1 MSISSRFGRVTVLWA
16 GAVAALTLGVSVVAG
31 AGAQG
36 PAERPAPPPPQGP
49 TPEDVGRINAGV
61 DTPTFR
67 SGVTLV
73 TTDVIARDSNG
84 QFIPDLTL
92 DEITVF
98 EDDQPQEIAS
108 LVLVHGGRVYNQL
121 LPPAPVQEGI
131 VLPASRPVNDTAGR
145 IFILFVD
152 DLHLQTSLT
161 PKVRQVFETLTETLI
176 HEGDLFGIV
185 SSGPSAIN
193 VQMTYDRSLLYSAMS
208 KITGDGFSNQE
219 IIQQL
224 AGGPGGPSELRW
236 RTHKAFKLARDIV
249 RNLED
254 VENRRKAFIYLSS
267 GYDFNPFEYERF
279 RNSAVGR
286 AMADVQQA
294 SGAANDSFYRGIT
307 DRDIDMFNVNERQG
321 TVFADTDLALELKQ
335 LALAAN
341 RANAS
346 FYTIDPRGLVAG
358 PDIGY
363 DVPLREWRD
372 HLFQTQN
379 SLRLL
384 AELTGGMAVVNRN
397 DFKSAFEEIDAETSD
412 YYVLGFYSNNPDPS
426 MRTRRLR
433 VEVNRDG
440 ATLRHRTHYS
450 IPLVS
455 ENTDLQ

>member
-1 MSISSRFGRVTVLWA
+1 MRITNWSSRRLAVTWLRVGVVTVAL
-16 GAVAALTLGVSVVAG
+16 GVVAA
-31 AGAQG
+31 AQSQNQE
-36 PAERPAPPPPQGP
+36 AL
-49 TPEDVGRINAGV
+49 TPEDVGRIATA
-61 DTPTFR
+61 DQTPVFR

-73 TTDVIARDSNG
+73 TTDIIPRDGSG
-84 QFIPDLTL
+84 LFVPDLTQ

-131 VLPASRPVNDTAGR
+131 VLPPSRPANDTAGR

-152 DLHLQTSLT
+152 DLHMQTGLT
-161 PKVRQVFETLTETLI
+161 PKVRQVFEKIADTLI
-176 HEGDLFGIV
+176 HEGDMFGIV

-208 KITGDGFSNQE
+208 KITGDGFSNQDLIE
-219 IIQQL
+219 QL
-224 AGGPGGPSELRW
+224 SGGPGGPSELRW
-236 RTHKAFKLARDIV
+236 RAHKAFKLARDIV
-249 RNLED
+249 RNLEG

-267 GYDFNPFEYERF
+267 GYDFNPYEYERF
-279 RNSAVGR
+279 RMSAVGQAMDDIQR
-286 AMADVQQA
+286 AQ
-294 SGAANDSFYRGIT
+294 GGGNDAFYRGIT

-321 TVFADTDLALELKQ
+321 TVFADTDLALEVKQ
-335 LALAAN
+335 LTLAAN

-363 DVPLREWRD
+363 DVPLTEWRD

-397 DFKSAFEEIDAETSD
+397 DFEDALQEIDAETSD
-412 YYVLGFYSNNPDPS
+412 YYVLGFYSSNPDPTV
-426 MRTRRLR
+426 RTRRLR
-433 VEVNRDG
+433 IEVNREDVE
-440 ATLRHRTHYS
+440 LRHRTHYS
-450 IPLVS
+450 FPTPAEETVIP
-455 ENTDLQ
+455 